1 MEQTELDKLAAEEQ
15 KRNEKTYRKTK
26 WRNRVH
32 SLFRKL
38 PPLEDMGTV
47 ETPVETCELSD
58 EFSELKEQTEAFM
71 GKKN

>member
-1 MEQTELDKLAAEEQ
+1 MELDKLAVEEQ
-15 KRNEKTYRKTK
+15 KRNEKTYRKMK

-47 ETPVETCELSD
+47 ETCELSD
-58 EFSELKEQTEAFM
+58 EFFELKEQAEAFM
-71 GKKN
+71 GKKS